1 MPVRMNEQISAPE
14 VRVIGPDG
22 KQCGILS
29 IADALEMARGL
40 RLDLLEIAPT
50 ATPPVVRIMDVAKF
64 REEQKPKQREPPPD
78 HSNN

>member
-1 MPVRMNEQISAPE
+1 MQARINDQITALE

-22 KQCGILS
+22 EQRGIAA

-40 RLDLLEIAPT
+40 RMDLVEIAPT

-64 REEQKPKQREPPPD
+64 REERERRDPPPD
-78 HSNN
+78 YRNN